1 VVTLSSRAAREGTV
15 LRIAV
20 MVLGVSV
27 IVGLSLDEVIPYTPA
42 FPIVVLAA
50 SLLCLAAAV
59 RAGRY
64 TRLLPDAKDYVGGL
78 LYTAFAGSVVDLL
91 FSGVL
96 GLMAA
101 LHMSSRAAPG
111 GSRDVLIALS
121 CPAFL
126 ISVVAFALARRVT
139 RQASGRG
146 RRH

>member
-1 VVTLSSRAAREGTV
+1 VF
-15 LRIAV
+15 RIAFI
-20 MVLGVSV
+20 VLGVSV
-27 IVGLSLDEVIPYTPA
+27 IVGLSLDEVIPYTPT

-50 SLLCLAAAV
+50 SLICLAAAV

-64 TRLLPDAKDYVGGL
+64 SRLLPNPKDYVGGL

-91 FSGVL
+91 FSGIL
-96 GLMAA
+96 AIMAA

-121 CPAFL
+121 CPAFA
-126 ISVVAFALARRVT
+126 ISVLAFALARRVT
-139 RQASGRG
+139 RQAGGGG

>member
-1 VVTLSSRAAREGTV
+1 MFRVAF
-15 LRIAV
+15 I
-20 MVLGVSV
+20 VLGVSV

-50 SLLCLAAAV
+50 SLICLAAAL

-64 TRLLPDAKDYVGGL
+64 TRLLPNPRDYVGGL

-91 FSGVL
+91 FSGIL
-96 GLMAA
+96 AIMAA

-121 CPAFL
+121 CPAFA
-126 ISVVAFALARRVT
+126 ISVLAFALARRVT
-139 RQASGRG
+139 RQASGGG

>member
-1 VVTLSSRAAREGTV
+1 MF
-15 LRIAV
+15 RIAFI
-20 MVLGVSV
+20 VLGVSV

-50 SLLCLAAAV
+50 SLICLAAAL

-64 TRLLPDAKDYVGGL
+64 TRLLPNPKDYVGGL

-91 FSGVL
+91 FSGIL
-96 GLMAA
+96 AIMAA
-101 LHMSSRAAPG
+101 LHMSGRAAPG

-121 CPAFL
+121 CPAFA
-126 ISVVAFALARRVT
+126 ISVLAFALARRVT
-139 RQASGRG
+139 RQASGGG

>member
-1 VVTLSSRAAREGTV
+1 MF
-15 LRIAV
+15 RIAFI
-20 MVLGVSV
+20 VLGVSV

-50 SLLCLAAAV
+50 SLICLAAAL
-59 RAGRY
+59 RANRY
-64 TRLLPDAKDYVGGL
+64 TRLLPNPKDYVGGL

-91 FSGVL
+91 FSGIL
-96 GLMAA
+96 AIMAA

-121 CPAFL
+121 CPAFA
-126 ISVVAFALARRVT
+126 ISVLAFALARRVT
-139 RQASGRG
+139 RQASGGG

>member
-1 VVTLSSRAAREGTV
+1 MF
-15 LRIAV
+15 RIAFI
-20 MVLGVSV
+20 VLGVSV

-50 SLLCLAAAV
+50 SLVCLAAAV

-64 TRLLPDAKDYVGGL
+64 SRLLPNPKDYVGGL

-91 FSGVL
+91 FSGIL
-96 GLMAA
+96 AIMAA

-121 CPAFL
+121 CPAFA
-126 ISVVAFALARRVT
+126 ISVLAFALARRVT
-139 RQASGRG
+139 RQAGGGG